1 MATLAR
7 RMYGTIETALW
18 ASLAAFVIYFCAFVA
33 PGLPGTRARYEA
45 LRTLEIAAEDRQYCA
60 KWGMISA
67 TRTADQCISE
77 LEEFRAK
84 VLQRNFEESLF

>member
-7 RMYGTIETALW
+7 RIYNTIETALW
-18 ASLAAFVIYFCAFVA
+18 ASLAAFVIYFCAVVA
-33 PGLPGTRARYEA
+33 PGVPEARARYKA
-45 LRTLEIAAEDRQYCA
+45 LSTLEVADEDRQYCS

-84 VLQRNFEESLF
+84 VLQRSFEESLF